1 LKPCIETD
9 YWVEQVGYL
18 KIPTKARYSIRLL
31 VYLADHARP
40 DKPVNLK
47 EIAEEQDLSLR
58 YLEQLVAPLKGA
70 GLVKSV
76 AGKHGGYYLSRDA
89 DNIPVGR
96 VVEASIGPLRLLD
109 CLDPEAE
116 CRFKDACAARR
127 MWGLVNTRMSD
138 VLFDYSVADLSEKK
152 MRRLI
157 GEDGGNKDKSVL
169 RC

>member
-1 LKPCIETD
+1 M
-9 YWVEQVGYL
+9 

-40 DKPVNLK
+40 DKPVNLG
-47 EIAEEQDLSLR
+47 EIAKEQDLSLR

-76 AGKHGGYYLSRDA
+76 AGKHGGYYLSRDPE
-89 DNIPVGR
+89 NIPVGK
-96 VVEASIGPLRLLD
+96 VMEASIGPLRLLD

-116 CRFKDACAARR
+116 CKFREACAARR

-152 MRRLI
+152 MRRLL
-157 GEDGGNKDKSVL
+157 GEEGEEQNDSVL